1 MPQRVLPSVSSL
13 IHISRPQIAAQAA
26 LYSALGAYLSGGLAG
41 IFMWPVALAGVVVGL
56 IVSFGFVINDYAD
69 LELDRRSKPQRPL
82 PLGELSSAEA
92 LRLMLALA
100 LGALVVALALPSALF
115 LFACTNLVLAALYS
129 FRLKRTVLLGNIAMA
144 SLNSSVL
151 LFGAL
156 ATGRI
161 TTLVWAVAGMA
172 LFYSLA
178 QEVLYTVA
186 DMEGDAE
193 GGIVTT
199 AIYFGHGPTLQLFRA
214 LIVLAALAAL
224 APWWLTRTSPLYL
237 LALLVCTI
245 GPIMGYIL
253 PLTMRAEADA
263 IRRACDAVA
272 MVRGTSLI
280 PLILLPVA
288 G

>member
-1 MPQRVLPSVSSL
+1 MLQRVFPSVSSL

-26 LYSALGAYLSGGLAG
+26 LYSALGAYLSAGLAG
-41 IFMWPVALAGVVVGL
+41 VFAWPVALSAVVVGL

-82 PLGELSSAEA
+82 PLGDLSPAKA

-100 LGALVVALALPSALF
+100 LGALVVALALASALF
-115 LFACTNLVLAALYS
+115 LFACTNLALAALYS
-129 FRLKRTVLLGNIAMA
+129 LRLKRTVLLGNIAMA

-156 ATGRI
+156 ATGQI
-161 TTLVWAVAGMA
+161 TTLVWGVAGMS
-172 LFYSLA
+172 LLYSLA

-186 DMEGDAE
+186 DMEGDAA

-199 AIYFGHGPTLQLFRA
+199 AIYFGQAPALQFFRV
-214 LIVLAALAAL
+214 LIVLAAAAAL

-237 LALLVCTI
+237 LALIVCTI
-245 GPIMGYIL
+245 GPIIGYIV
-253 PLTMRAEADA
+253 PLTMRADADA
-263 IRRACDAVA
+263 IGWACDAVA
-272 MVRGTSLI
+272 MVRATSLI
-280 PLILLPVA
+280 PLILLPMI